1 MKIDWFCFVYPR
13 DFTDRVLAGDK
24 NGKDSLS
31 TLYLKKSP
39 NLVKTD
45 GKTYVLY
52 YPIKDYHIIILLEI
66 QYILPHLVTSQ

>member
-13 DFTDRVLAGDK
+13 DFMDRVLAGDK

-31 TLYLKKSP
+31 TSYLKKSS

-52 YPIKDYHIIILLEI
+52 YPMRDFHIIILHKI
-66 QYILPHLVTSQ
+66 QYILPYLITS